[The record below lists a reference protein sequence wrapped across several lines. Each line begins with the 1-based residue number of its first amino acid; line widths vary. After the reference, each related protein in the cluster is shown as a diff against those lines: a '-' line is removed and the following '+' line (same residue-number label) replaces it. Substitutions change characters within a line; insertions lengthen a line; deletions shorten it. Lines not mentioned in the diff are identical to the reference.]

1 LSILYLCFSL
11 HHLSGGFFGEFLNL
25 LRHASLN
32 IGESAENLCPLYF
45 ISIKSPE
52 WGMSLAWRDGSINSS
67 GRQVGD
73 LLLMPYAERILEIR
87 SQIRPLVVEVI
98 EPGCSSRCKEQLI
111 KELIPLYLALFSL
124 QEELELN

>member
-1 LSILYLCFSL
+1 
-11 HHLSGGFFGEFLNL
+11 
-25 LRHASLN
+25 
-32 IGESAENLCPLYF
+32 
-45 ISIKSPE
+45 
-52 WGMSLAWRDGSINSS
+52 
-67 GRQVGD
+67 
-73 LLLMPYAERILEIR
+73 MPYAERILEIR

>member
-1 LSILYLCFSL
+1 
-11 HHLSGGFFGEFLNL
+11 
-25 LRHASLN
+25 
-32 IGESAENLCPLYF
+32 
-45 ISIKSPE
+45 
-52 WGMSLAWRDGSINSS
+52 MSLAWRDGSINSS